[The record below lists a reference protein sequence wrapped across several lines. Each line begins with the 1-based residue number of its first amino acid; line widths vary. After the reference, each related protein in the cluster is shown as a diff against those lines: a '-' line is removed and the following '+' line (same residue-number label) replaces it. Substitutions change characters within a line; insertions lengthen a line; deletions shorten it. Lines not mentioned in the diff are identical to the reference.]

1 MFFVYFNQAVVCSKK
16 CDTALSY
23 CRAACQQ
30 AITSE
35 QFYCK
40 SCHTQQSG
48 PNIYPVKENQIST
61 SFLVPDNNKMSYL
74 SRHGRGPAKN
84 AVIVP
89 ATHSLELDM

>member
-61 SFLVPDNNKMSYL
+61 SFLVPD
-74 SRHGRGPAKN
+74 RVA
-84 AVIVP
+84 
-89 ATHSLELDM
+89 